1 VVKGVALYGE
11 GMKTTMES
19 LLQSLADRLEP
30 VARAAGVPLLVRCG
44 GGMAD
49 DTTVAMAAGAF
60 ELVRHVI
67 ERTARG
73 GAVVLMTEE
82 IEGGVQS
89 WHVQPFVCA
98 Q

>member
-1 VVKGVALYGE
+1 
-11 GMKTTMES
+11 
-19 LLQSLADRLEP
+19 
-30 VARAAGVPLLVRCG
+30 
-44 GGMAD
+44 
-49 DTTVAMAAGAF
+49 MAAGAF